1 MSRPNIEYYID
12 DVMGVVV
19 AKIPNLEEDITKEV
33 CMCIEKTFHSNFAG
47 DRVFLLSFYDIVKN
61 CVANHRDELVNI
73 FGKAKC
79 NFEEDKYDIE
89 AGKYIATQ
97 RLVKKVSKYRRNIYE
112 EITSR
117 FEKLALVLYERALKN
132 NNRAHAAAS
141 NIFNFFDT
149 K

>member
-19 AKIPNLEEDITKEV
+19 AKIPNLEDDIVEEV
-33 CMCIEKTFHSNFAG
+33 CMCIEKTSCSNFAG
-47 DRVFLLSFYDIVKN
+47 DRAFLPSFYGIVKN
-61 CVANHRDELVNI
+61 CVANHHNELIKV

-89 AGKYIATQ
+89 SGKYIATQ

-112 EITSR
+112 EVTSR
-117 FEKLALVLYERALKN
+117 FEKISLALYERALKN
-132 NNRAHAAAS
+132 DNRAYAAAK
-141 NIFNFFDT
+141 NISNFFDA

>member
-1 MSRPNIEYYID
+1 MSRPNIEYYVD

-19 AKIPNLEEDITKEV
+19 AKIPNLEEDITEEV
-33 CMCIEKTFHSNFAG
+33 CMCIEKSFHSNFAG
-47 DRVFLLSFYDIVKN
+47 DRILLSSFYDIVKN
-61 CVANHRDELVNI
+61 CVANHRDDLVNI

-112 EITSR
+112 EVSYRI
-117 FEKLALVLYERALKN
+117 EKIAEALYERALKN
-132 NNRAHAAAS
+132 SNRAYAAAS
-141 NIFNFFDT
+141 NIFNFFDA

>member
-1 MSRPNIEYYID
+1 MSRPNIEYYVD

-19 AKIPNLEEDITKEV
+19 AKIPNLEDDITKEV
-33 CMCIEKTFHSNFAG
+33 YMCIEKTFRSNFSG
-47 DRVFLLSFYDIVKN
+47 DRIFLSSFYDIVKN
-61 CVANHRDELVNI
+61 CVANHHDELVKV

-89 AGKYIATQ
+89 AGKHIATQ

-112 EITSR
+112 EVSYRI
-117 FEKLALVLYERALKN
+117 EKIAEALNERALKN
-132 NNRAHAAAS
+132 SNRAYAAAS